1 MYYNLQMENYLIKV
15 IISLINMSQSINF
28 DSNFKAKLSANQ
40 VETTLEE
47 DDESFKDLPFIDKTE
62 KEQGKCSKFLMFISL
77 G

>member
-1 MYYNLQMENYLIKV
+1 
-15 IISLINMSQSINF
+15 MSQSINF